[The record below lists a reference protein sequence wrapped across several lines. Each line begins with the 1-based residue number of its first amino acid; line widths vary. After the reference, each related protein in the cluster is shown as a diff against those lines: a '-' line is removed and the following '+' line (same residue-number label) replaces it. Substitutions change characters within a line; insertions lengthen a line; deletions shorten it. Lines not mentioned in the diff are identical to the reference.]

1 MKKEYDYEKMAIEG
15 YECECEAAGYCPLL
29 GRKMGNHLHNLCKT
43 DSRYRNLFLQT
54 AKKRGVHDQEVQ
66 KTFSKEQKER
76 AELHSKADSAIS
88 ELKEEGIKLDNISEG
103 LGDTI
108 EKVLNKFG
116 ITQEKIEKITGAKGC
131 GCSERKKWFNKIF
144 SYNKEDADE

>member
-1 MKKEYDYEKMAIEG
+1 MTKEYDYEKMSKEG
-15 YECECEAAGYCPLL
+15 YECDCESAGFCPLL
-29 GRKMGNHLHNLCKT
+29 GKHMDNHLHNLCKT
-43 DSRYRNLFLQT
+43 DSRYRSLFLRT
-54 AKKRGVHDQEVQ
+54 AKYKGVHDQEVKKNFNQ
-66 KTFSKEQKER
+66 KQAER
-76 AELHSKADSAIS
+76 SELHSNADSAIK

-108 EKVLNKFG
+108 EKVLGKFG

-144 SYNKEDADE
+144 SYKKEEADE